1 MVQYSPGGYVD
12 YIWLS
17 AALSGVNLALLFF
30 FYPESNFHRAD
41 DLQTPPPL
49 PRSASSE
56 SKPAAMDCENPN
68 ESPSGLQDTN
78 SKTNYVVNKSLVSV
92 WASFITVDRSVSFFR
107 VCLRPLV
114 LLLCPDVLFAT
125 LLYGVALASQ
135 LILM

>member
-1 MVQYSPGGYVD
+1 
-12 YIWLS
+12 
-17 AALSGVNLALLFF
+17 
-30 FYPESNFHRAD
+30 
-41 DLQTPPPL
+41 
-49 PRSASSE
+49 
-56 SKPAAMDCENPN
+56 MDCENPN

>member
-17 AALSGVNLALLFF
+17 AALSGVNLALLFL
-30 FYPESNFHRAD
+30 FYPESSFHRAD
-41 DLQTPPPL
+41 DLETPPAL
-49 PRSASSE
+49 PRSTSSE
-56 SKPAAMDCENPN
+56 SKPAALDCENTG
-68 ESPSGLQDTN
+68 ESPSGFRN
-78 SKTNYVVNKSLVSV
+78 SSSETGYVVNKSLISV
-92 WASFITVDRSVSFFR
+92 WTSFITVDHSVSFFK

-125 LLYGVALASQ
+125 LLYGIALASQ